1 MRMNV
6 RQRTA
11 LSPPSGVRASAW
23 RAVAVVACAAVALVV
38 SFLNPVYAYAADY
51 QDVWNH
57 QSIDGGQQYIVG
69 AYNAYDAA
77 AFVCGYSSSTVG
89 GWDLPTLGKLSNAP
103 AIVAI
108 ADAFDNV
115 TPWNDDLLSDNCEQ
129 YFGSDLWRRMQNL
142 YGGMGGIYNNPSGV
156 NAVQL
161 KYWQDNMPAGMHV
174 YALNTTAEVVGAA
187 KEAFRAILA
196 GEDTGGG
203 SSGGSSSFEF
213 HPVYSFRSDAVSG
226 ESYSYTTIY
235 SGDQAYTTRM
245 DKDGNPYAY
254 SGYSTYLLQSPFTVS
269 FPEDVLPELPDG
281 FTYDDLTYSLVATG
295 NRVINFRLSK
305 NSTTELLTT
314 TTTSKNG
321 VTYTFDY
328 VNGTTTG
335 GYYLQIHIDDC
346 TVSASG
352 MNVTNYSY
360 GSSSNWSSI
369 SNSQDFGLKSGSSF
383 GGLAGVGGGGG
394 DEPEPP
400 NNWPDNDTNTTVAPS
415 PPELPTPK
423 DPTTPTEPDPDPP
436 YYYTPPAPDPPAP
449 DPPYEPTEPTGTS
462 PTDYTPWLRAIL
474 LALGGISSDLATHC
488 QHLQAQMKAQA
499 TRIIQGINNQLVN
512 LGTSINNAI
521 GDWAKWL
528 GDCWGEGLNTLTD
541 NLYDLFHWLAD
552 QFDFTYSGD
561 PYDDSGIIGWLRRI
575 YNRLGSGG
583 DPKHYA
589 PTILDPGS
597 EGEEEPFDFWAWL
610 LERIAAILGGVLGG
624 ATDAVSTLLEGIRG
638 KFPFSI
644 PWDLLAFLGMLSGDR
659 AIPVFTFTI
668 PAIQGWWNEVPIR
681 VDLTPY
687 DSAAQAC
694 RTMVLIWWAFILAM
708 KSTWMINDVLGALG
722 SSIVSRFTGRLVGTA
737 S

>member
-1 MRMNV
+1 MERMNE
-6 RQRTA
+6 RTRTT
-11 LSPPSGVRASAW
+11 SPPASGVRVSAW
-23 RAVAVVACAAVALVV
+23 RAVAVLACAAVALVV
-38 SFLNPVYAYAADY
+38 SFLCSREALASDY

-69 AYNAYDAA
+69 AYNPYDAA

-103 AIVAI
+103 AIVAL
-108 ADAFDNV
+108 ADSFGNV
-115 TPWNDDLLSDNCEQ
+115 TPWNDDLLRDTCEQ
-129 YFGSDLWRRMQNL
+129 FFGTDLWNKMQST
-142 YGGMGGIYNNPSGV
+142 YGGVGGIHV
-156 NAVQL
+156 NAGGLNPVQL

-174 YALNTTAEVVGAA
+174 YALNTNSEAVGAA
-187 KEAFRAILA
+187 KESFRAILA
-196 GEDTGGG
+196 GEDIGGG
-203 SSGGSSSFEF
+203 GVVDGVVTFSGVSAWYDGQSSGSTSQYVMPSSGGGYYRWVKRWTTNNDAPYIAAVTSIDVPFDLVPTFFERF
-213 HPVYSFRSDAVSG
+213 PSD
-226 ESYSYTTIY
+226 SYTYYIKFRKD
-235 SGDQAYTTRM
+235 SGQARRLNIEILASRNAASIT
-245 DKDGNPYAY
+245 
-254 SGYSTYLLQSPFTVS
+254 TVS
-269 FPEDVLPELPDG
+269 SIFNGSTVTVNDTITSNGGFGRCVFNADAYYDGEFVLTGVVGTPTITDASDG
-281 FTYDDLTYSLVATG
+281 TYSL
-295 NRVINFRLSK
+295 S
-305 NSTTELLTT
+305 NSVGST
-314 TTTSKNG
+314 
-321 VTYTFDY
+321 
-328 VNGTTTG
+328 GTTYFLWQSG
-335 GYYLQIHIDDC
+335 G
-346 TVSASG
+346 
-352 MNVTNYSY
+352 
-360 GSSSNWSSI
+360 
-369 SNSQDFGLKSGSSF
+369 
-383 GGLAGVGGGGG
+383 GGGGG
-394 DEPEPP
+394 DEPDPP
-400 NNWPDNDTNTTVAPS
+400 NNWPDDGNNTTVAPS

-423 DPTTPTEPDPDPP
+423 DPTVPTEPDPDPP
-436 YYYTPPAPDPPAP
+436 YYYTPPTPDPPSP
-449 DPPYEPTEPTGTS
+449 DPPYEPIEPTGTS

-474 LALGGISSDLATHC
+474 LALGGISSDMATHC

-512 LGTSINNAI
+512 LGTSINGVI

-528 GDCWGEGLNTLTD
+528 GECWGEGLNTLTD

-575 YNRLGSGG
+575 YNRLGNGG

-668 PAIQGWWNEVPIR
+668 PAIQGWWDDVPIR

-708 KSTWMINDVLGALG
+708 KSTWMINDVLGAVG